1 MSGSTWDKV
10 KDAVRDYL
18 VTGGEKFG
26 GIEELEDRPVHNY
39 NQVSTD
45 YVEIN
50 SIVEESDFYKVSAL
64 HHVGETTLDSNGIDI
79 GAPDD
84 WSETIKYDLVI
95 SKTDFSI
102 LDCVEHAKEKP
113 PAVISERTWDSFHIR
128 AKEALKTYMSRTWRV
143 DEAYVSSVV
152 GYFSDDES
160 IKRFRGRTTA
170 TNKQTG
176 EEKEFYFGLN
186 GKFNLSWILEADKML
201 ELRDVAQTKVQERLG
216 DRFLVDGASIEDID
230 AKSPRSFEGYGCF
243 SVIIDTKTGDDQVG
257 CRFKMSKDF
266 SIVDIQL
273 EDIDGLPYECDWD
286 GLNDSSRGL

>member
-1 MSGSTWDKV
+1 MADP
-10 KDAVRDYL
+10 VRDNIKRVIQEHL
-18 VTGGEKFG
+18 VAGEERFG
-26 GIEELEDRPVHNY
+26 GIEELEDSSIHIY
-39 NQVSTD
+39 NLVSTD

-95 SKTDFSI
+95 SKNDFSV

-113 PAVISERTWDSFHIR
+113 PTTISERTWNSFHIR
-128 AKEALKTYMSRTWRV
+128 AKEALKTYMSRAWRV
-143 DEAYVSSVV
+143 DKAYVSSAV

-160 IKRFRGRTTA
+160 IKRFRGRATA

-186 GKFNLSWILEADKML
+186 GKFNLSWIMEADKML
-201 ELRDVAQTKVQERLG
+201 ELRDVAQTR
-216 DRFLVDGASIEDID
+216 
-230 AKSPRSFEGYGCF
+230 PRRVNNESLRRCTE
-243 SVIIDTKTGDDQVG
+243 
-257 CRFKMSKDF
+257 
-266 SIVDIQL
+266 L
-273 EDIDGLPYECDWD
+273 L
-286 GLNDSSRGL
+286 